1 MNKLVIALAA
11 GAVLAVPAASKPR
24 TPPPITGEETHIPF
38 VNLRGGIRS
47 FHADDSDTVY
57 LQDRRRDWYRAEVAG
72 TCINLPWA
80 RAIGIDSR
88 FGSTFQRG
96 SRLIVEGDSCIVTSL
111 VRSEK
116 PVRRA
121 SRKTRAKG

>member
-1 MNKLVIALAA
+1 MNKIILALAA

-24 TPPPITGEETHIPF
+24 PAPPIAGEEAEIPF
-38 VNLRGGIRS
+38 AQLRGGIRS
-47 FHADDSDTVY
+47 FHADDHDTVY

-72 TCINLPWA
+72 ACIALPWA
-80 RAIGIDSR
+80 HRIGVDSR

-96 SRLIVEGDSCIVTSL
+96 SALIVEGDRCIVTSL

-121 SRKTRAKG
+121 SRATRSKS